1 MKRRASVD
9 LNNDPFDAEIQRLG
23 LFQKPDERRSS
34 SRGEPSRRRLGQ
46 MTAADLLDKD
56 LPEVR
61 YIIPGY
67 IAEGLT
73 LLGGKPKLG
82 KSWLILGCAIAV
94 ATGGYALGSV
104 PVDEGDVLYL
114 ALEDNERRL
123 QSRLN
128 QLLPTGTRPERLYID
143 TTCQRLDGGLLDD
156 LRTWVTS
163 VTNPRLVIVDV
174 LNKICPAQKNNE
186 GIYDYDVRSLE
197 GLQSLAAE
205 YGIAIIVVHHTRKA
219 EAEDPFDCLSGST
232 GLSGTADATLV
243 LARDSQGVTLYG
255 RGRDIEEIETAL
267 SFDRSSG
274 HWMILG
280 AVADVRRSDER
291 TTILQSLKEAS
302 EPMSPRDIADDTG
315 MPYQNIRQF
324 LVRMSKA
331 GEVIKVQRGFYCHP
345 DTPVTTI
352 TKSQTARR
360 RDYTQASE
368 GADDE

>member
-1 MKRRASVD
+1 MQLERAQSA
-9 LNNDPFDAEIQRLG
+9 PKA
-23 LFQKPDERRSS
+23 P
-34 SRGEPSRRRLGQ
+34 RRRLGQ
-46 MTAADLLDKD
+46 MSAADLMAKQ
-56 LPEVR
+56 LPDVR
-61 YIIPGY
+61 YIVPGY

-82 KSWLILGCAIAV
+82 KSWLLLGIAIAV

-104 PVDEGDVLYL
+104 EVEQGDVLYL

-123 QSRLN
+123 QRRLN
-128 QLLPTGTRPERLYID
+128 QLLFTEPAPERLCID
-143 TTCQRLDGGLLDD
+143 TTCQRIDGGLCDD
-156 LRTWVTS
+156 LRAWVTS
-163 VTNPRLVIVDV
+163 VTNPRLIIVDV
-174 LNKICPAQKNNE
+174 LNKVRPAQKNNE
-186 GIYDYDVRSLE
+186 GIYDYDVRSLAD
-197 GLQSLAAE
+197 LQTLAAE

-243 LARDSQGVTLYG
+243 LARDSQGTTLYG

-267 SFDRSSG
+267 SFDRTTG
-274 HWMILG
+274 HWTVLG

-291 TTILQSLKEAS
+291 STILDSLKGAT

-331 GEVIKVQRGFYCHP
+331 GEVTKVSRGFYCHP
-345 DTPVTTI
+345 DTPVTTV
-352 TKSQTARR
+352 TTSQPPRQRSYAE
-360 RDYTQASE
+360 AHE
-368 GADDE
+368 GDDDG

>member
-1 MKRRASVD
+1 MRDHISHGTPAAYRE
-9 LNNDPFDAEIQRLG
+9 FIAENLSLAQIQ
-23 LFQKPDERRSS
+23 
-34 SRGEPSRRRLGQ
+34 
-46 MTAADLLDKD
+46 ADL
-56 LPEVR
+56 
-61 YIIPGY
+61 G
-67 IAEGLT
+67 AT
-73 LLGGKPKLG
+73 FA
-82 KSWLILGCAIAV
+82 AI
-94 ATGGYALGSV
+94 G
-104 PVDEGDVLYL
+104 
-114 ALEDNERRL
+114 
-123 QSRLN
+123 
-128 QLLPTGTRPERLYID
+128 
-143 TTCQRLDGGLLDD
+143 
-156 LRTWVTS
+156 
-163 VTNPRLVIVDV
+163 
-174 LNKICPAQKNNE
+174 
-186 GIYDYDVRSLE
+186 
-197 GLQSLAAE
+197 
-205 YGIAIIVVHHTRKA
+205 A
-219 EAEDPFDCLSGST
+219 EAEDPFDSLSGST

-331 GEVIKVQRGFYCHP
+331 GEVTKVQRGLYCHP

-352 TKSQTARR
+352 AKSQPDRR

-368 GADDE
+368 GDDDE